1 MENQTK
7 SNTIKVKADINS
19 VPFVNEL
26 VEAFLKELG
35 ISMKIQMQVNVVID
49 EILSNIA
56 QYSFGEAIGMATII
70 YEFNEEERLLTITFI
85 DDGIQYNPL
94 NTTIPDITL
103 SAEDRE
109 IGGLGI
115 FMVKKFMDEL
125 SYEYKDGC
133 NHFTLKKTVW

>member
-133 NHFTLKKTVW
+133 NHFTLKKTV